1 MKVNF
6 KIFLFGLLLFLGHFI
21 NAQSVD
27 INLSENN
34 IINRVEY
41 NEALNSGNLIKTNKG
56 WRSAGGEWYLMLK
69 SNSGTFVNGAS
80 SFNSD
85 KIKFKLN
92 NIDGRTPGASNLP
105 GVWPDYK
112 DITTGFQSF
121 YQPEKS
127 NSPVSNGSIQI
138 NYLFNS
144 SNYAG
149 LALLEGSYST
159 SILTNQAYNAAWL
172 TASNNYISPDNWQ
185 MFVNVPSFAKWYQT
199 QNVYAYTYNSIPDFS
214 TAQDLVFDLSNFQFA
229 HTINAN
235 VEVKSQSNI
244 NFAPHGGGTAS
255 TIPINIAEVFGAGI
269 TTKTISTSA
278 QTINTSP
285 FVVPVGNRTTVPMK
299 IRIKAA
305 DVKQYLFKAGTYSFN
320 LDFNLKNTSGAIT
333 DTKSVA
339 FSITTQPLNNISVL
353 GSQDVNFS
361 FASPSDFQ
369 TGKSVNMANHLL
381 VTNNKAFEIYVKS
394 ASANFSL
401 NGTPTTLPASIVQIE
416 NGTGQTGIITRSLG
430 TTSQAIM
437 SGAAPALNQNISLKY
452 TIPAAQV
459 ALLLSQS
466 PGATPFVL
474 NVIYSFTNQ

>member
-149 LALLEGSYST
+149 LALLEGS
-159 SILTNQAYNAAWL
+159 
-172 TASNNYISPDNWQ
+172 
-185 MFVNVPSFAKWYQT
+185 
-199 QNVYAYTYNSIPDFS
+199 
-214 TAQDLVFDLSNFQFA
+214 
-229 HTINAN
+229 
-235 VEVKSQSNI
+235 
-244 NFAPHGGGTAS
+244 
-255 TIPINIAEVFGAGI
+255 
-269 TTKTISTSA
+269 
-278 QTINTSP
+278 
-285 FVVPVGNRTTVPMK
+285 
-299 IRIKAA
+299 
-305 DVKQYLFKAGTYSFN
+305 
-320 LDFNLKNTSGAIT
+320 
-333 DTKSVA
+333 
-339 FSITTQPLNNISVL
+339 
-353 GSQDVNFS
+353 
-361 FASPSDFQ
+361 
-369 TGKSVNMANHLL
+369 
-381 VTNNKAFEIYVKS
+381 
-394 ASANFSL
+394 
-401 NGTPTTLPASIVQIE
+401 
-416 NGTGQTGIITRSLG
+416 
-430 TTSQAIM
+430 
-437 SGAAPALNQNISLKY
+437 
-452 TIPAAQV
+452 
-459 ALLLSQS
+459 
-466 PGATPFVL
+466 
-474 NVIYSFTNQ
+474 